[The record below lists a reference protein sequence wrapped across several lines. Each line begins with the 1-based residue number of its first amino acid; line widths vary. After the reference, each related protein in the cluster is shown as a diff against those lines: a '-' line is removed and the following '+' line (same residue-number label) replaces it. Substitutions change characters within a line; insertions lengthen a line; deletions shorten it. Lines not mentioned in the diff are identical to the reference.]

1 MNNKMKEFFYFNI
14 ILVILIALTYIF
26 KIRICIFYNIFKIPC
41 VGCGLSRGV
50 ISILNLDIQSALRY
64 NFLSLIIFITY
75 IIVGIWYVYDKIKNI
90 NSLEKFI
97 LKYKKI
103 IIILTIILVI
113 IGWIVNINNP
123 LLY

>member
-75 IIVGIWYVYDKIKNI
+75 IIVGIWYVYDKKKNI

>member
-1 MNNKMKEFFYFNI
+1 MNNKLKEFFYFNI

-75 IIVGIWYVYDKIKNI
+75 IRVGIWYVYDKIKNI